1 MITRRDLA
9 SVLAGHGLGD
19 WVVIERAQDIASID
33 EATRTKRVERRTV
46 WQVTVHVDSPAGR
59 GSAHVTI
66 DAVDGTASAAI
77 EQAVALARSSI
88 GPAWISRPLAAPARV
103 KLDDTSLAKQAPL
116 DIATDVVKALQRPA
130 DISARVSV
138 LREDV
143 NVIGR
148 QGFRTQW
155 TATLLACQALV
166 TAGPRSLVVTR
177 EARQRAALD
186 IDGAVAHAKQ
196 DLELLAT
203 AAAPTGGPCSL
214 VIGGDALLHGGLGV
228 WAAFVHQSDA
238 VVERQ
243 GLTRYR
249 ERTPIAPGAEQA
261 AEPLT
266 ITSNGALD
274 FGLRSAPLGDHGDAV
289 RTFKLVERGIGAGLG
304 LTPRE
309 GALRGRDPNGGV
321 RNLEV
326 AAGSWDGAIAAGASR
341 VVEVRRLRQL
351 SIDPYTGDASLEILL
366 GIEHTAGAAKPFTGG
381 SLRIDLIAA
390 LATAKRSAR
399 TITRGAYLGPDAIW
413 IDRSEL
419 IA

>member
-1 MITRRDLA
+1 VITRRNLA
-9 SVLAGHGLGD
+9 SALAGHGVSD
-19 WVVIERAQDIASID
+19 WVVIERAQDVASID
-33 EATRTKRVERRTV
+33 EAARIKRVEQRLV

-66 DAVDGTASAAI
+66 DAVDGTASAAV
-77 EQAVALARSSI
+77 EQAVALARSSV

-103 KLDDTSLAKQAPL
+103 KLEDVSLAKQPPL
-116 DIATDVVKALQRPA
+116 DVASDILEKLQRPA
-130 DISARVSV
+130 EVSARVSV
-138 LREDV
+138 LRETV

-148 QGFRTQW
+148 QGFRTAW
-155 TATLLACQALV
+155 TATLMSCQALV
-166 TAGPRSLVVTR
+166 ISNQRSLLVTR

-186 IDGAVAHAKQ
+186 IDPSIAQAKH

-203 AAAPTGGPCSL
+203 AGAPSAGPCSL
-214 VIGGDALLHGGLGV
+214 VLATDALLHGGLGV
-228 WAAFVHQSDA
+228 WAAFVHQGDA

-243 GLTRYR
+243 GLARYR
-249 ERTPIAPGAEQA
+249 ERTPISPGAEQV

-274 FGLRSAPLGDHGDAV
+274 FGTRSAPLGDHGDAV
-289 RTFKLVERGIGAGLG
+289 RTFKLVERGIAAGLG

-321 RNLEV
+321 RNLQV
-326 AAGSWDGAIAAGASR
+326 AVGSWNGAIESGATR
-341 VVEVRRLRQL
+341 VIEVRRLRHL
-351 SIDPYTGDASLEILL
+351 AIDPYTGDASLEILL
-366 GIEHTAGAAKPFTGG
+366 GVEHTKGAAKPFSGG

-390 LATAKRSAR
+390 LAKAKRSAQ
-399 TITRGAYLGPDAIW
+399 TITRGAYAGPDAAW
-413 IDRSEL
+413 IDGAEL